1 MENNKNNKPVGGKKN
16 GLANLVIEGAVIP
29 VAANA
34 ANKIVNVIAE
44 HKANEEHKIAVPE
57 LYVKNFPIDLEQAKI
72 LIEDLGL
79 KFSKSRMLIKEA
91 DPKYKDCFDL
101 QVVDS
106 NPKQKSLVNKDA
118 TVYVKYITQEV
129 IDASKKIFEDEEKVK
144 AERKEKK
151 AIEKQERKNKRQE
164 KVSEVT
170 DKAKNTIGHIFKKG
184 DLKDGQKWK

>member
-1 MENNKNNKPVGGKKN
+1 MENNKNNKLVCGKKN

-34 ANKIVNVIAE
+34 ANKIVNAIVE

-57 LYVKNFPIDLEQAKI
+57 LYVKNFPIDLEQARI

-91 DPKYKDCFDL
+91 DSKYKDCFDL
-101 QVVDS
+101 QVIDS
-106 NPKQKSLVNKDA
+106 NPKQKSLVNKGT

-129 IDASKKIFEDEEKVK
+129 IDASLKIFEDEEKVK

-151 AIEKQERKNKRQE
+151 ATEKQERKNKRQE

-184 DLKDGQKWK
+184 APKDEQK